1 MTFIETLPQLILD
14 ITWFNPDTM
23 STLLIKFAFNITM
36 VFLIVKV
43 IYSANNDK
51 RDHIFTYFIFNI
63 LIFFLCHLMINVE
76 LGMGF
81 AFGLFALFSIMRYR
95 TQTIS
100 IKDMTY
106 LFSVV
111 CIAVMNAMNNEALSI
126 FELVFINL
134 CIVAA
139 IFILERSFFKENII
153 ARKVAY
159 EKVSLVQPQ
168 HYEELKAD
176 LEMRMGLTIKK
187 VEVYSVNYLNDSAVL
202 YVHYNAD
209 EYANQLGTKVDLD
222 EMDRAKFNG
231 TTESKLEE
239 AII

>member
-1 MTFIETLPQLILD
+1 MTFIETLPQLILE
-14 ITWFNPDTM
+14 IVWLNTESLSN
-23 STLLIKFAFNITM
+23 LLIKFAFDIAM

-43 IYSANNDK
+43 IYSKNNNK

-111 CIAVMNAMNNEALSI
+111 CIAVMNAMNTNSLSMV
-126 FELVFINL
+126 ELVFINL
-134 CIVAA
+134 TIVAA
-139 IFILERSFFKENII
+139 IFILEKTFFSENII
-153 ARKVAY
+153 SRKVAY
-159 EKVSLVQPQ
+159 EKVALVQPQ
-168 HYEELKAD
+168 HYDELKAD
-176 LEMRMGLTIKK
+176 LEARMGLNIKK
-187 VEVYSVNYLNDSAVL
+187 IEVYSVNYLNDSAVL
-202 YVHYNAD
+202 FVHYNAD
-209 EYANQLGTKVDLD
+209 EYANQLESKVDLD
-222 EMDRAKFNG
+222 ELDKAQFNG

-239 AII
+239 AMI